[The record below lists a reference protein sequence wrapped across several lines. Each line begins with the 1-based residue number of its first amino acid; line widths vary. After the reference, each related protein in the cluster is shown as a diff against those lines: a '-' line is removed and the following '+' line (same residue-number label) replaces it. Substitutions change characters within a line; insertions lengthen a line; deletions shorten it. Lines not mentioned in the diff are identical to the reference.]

1 MLDIQK
7 DRVFHNRPEIDFAK
21 KSVATL
27 AGIAWIAPAVL
38 FFHKM
43 FFWSILM
50 VLWFLLIVAAIP
62 AFKKG
67 QDWARV
73 LLGCLSLIGAV
84 GVGLIV
90 LYWRFL
96 VLQGTVPLPVDSA
109 LPRWAYLWGTVI
121 FIIGATLLMSRRV
134 KKALS
139 LWAAYK

>member
-7 DRVFHNRPEIDFAK
+7 DRVFHNRTEIDFAK
-21 KSVATL
+21 KSVAIL
-27 AGIAWIAPAVL
+27 AGMAWIAPAVL

-50 VLWFLLIVAAIP
+50 ALWFLLIVAAIP

-73 LLGCLSLIGAV
+73 VLGSLSLIGAV

-90 LYWRFL
+90 LYGRFI
-96 VLQGTVPLPVDSA
+96 VLQGTVPLPGDSA
-109 LPRWAYLWGTVI
+109 LPKWTFLWGTVI
-121 FIIGATLLMSRRV
+121 FIIGVTLLMNRRV

-139 LWAAYK
+139 LWAAFK

>member
-21 KSVATL
+21 KSVAIL
-27 AGIAWIAPAVL
+27 AGMAWIAPAAL

-43 FFWSILM
+43 FFWSTLM

-73 LLGCLSLIGAV
+73 VLGSLSLIGAV
-84 GVGLIV
+84 GVGL
-90 LYWRFL
+90 LAFYGPSL
-96 VLQGTVPLPVDSA
+96 VLQGTVPLPEDSA
-109 LPRWAYLWGTVI
+109 LPRWAYLWGTAI
-121 FIIGATLLMSRRV
+121 FIIGVTLLMSRRV

>member
-21 KSVATL
+21 KSVAIL
-27 AGIAWIAPAVL
+27 AGMAWIAPAVL

-73 LLGCLSLIGAV
+73 VLGSLSLIGAV
-84 GVGLIV
+84 GVGL
-90 LYWRFL
+90 LMFYGRFL
-96 VLQGTVPLPVDSA
+96 VLRGAVPLPGDSA
-109 LPRWAYLWGTVI
+109 LPKWIYLWGTVI
-121 FIIGATLLMSRRV
+121 FIIGVTLLMSRRV
-134 KKALS
+134 KKAQS
-139 LWAAYK
+139 LWATFK

>member
-21 KSVATL
+21 KSVAIL
-27 AGIAWIAPAVL
+27 AGMAWMAPAVL

-43 FFWSILM
+43 LFWSILM

-73 LLGCLSLIGAV
+73 VLGSLSVIGAV
-84 GVGLIV
+84 GVGL
-90 LYWRFL
+90 LAFYGPSL
-96 VLQGTVPLPVDSA
+96 VLQGTVPLPGDSA
-109 LPRWAYLWGTVI
+109 LPRWASLWGTAI
-121 FIIGATLLMSRRV
+121 FIIGVTLLMSRRV